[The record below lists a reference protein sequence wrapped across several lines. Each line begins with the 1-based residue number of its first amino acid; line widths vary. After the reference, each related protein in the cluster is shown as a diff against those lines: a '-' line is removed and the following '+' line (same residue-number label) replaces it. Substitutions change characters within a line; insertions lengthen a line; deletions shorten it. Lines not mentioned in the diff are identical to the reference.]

1 MAGYL
6 DEYGVADARRE
17 GLRKRIIL
25 WGLAAVIVGT
35 SAFFYFRN
43 WGEERALDHF
53 ITLLKQ
59 QKYQDAYQL
68 WQTPD
73 TAKFYPPD
81 KFAEDWGASG
91 VYKNAGALQI
101 KEVDSC
107 DSGVVFDMAYPG
119 AEDFGLW
126 VERQSKVISFAPW
139 PRCPGRHLQIW
150 QFLKS
155 RFGGGS

>member
-25 WGLAAVIVGT
+25 WVLAIVIVGT

-43 WGEERALDHF
+43 WSEERVLDHF

-59 QKYQDAYQL
+59 QKYQEAYQL
-68 WQTPD
+68 WLTPE
-73 TAKFYPPD
+73 TAKFYPPE

-91 VYKNAGALQI
+91 IYKNPSALQI
-101 KEVDSC
+101 REEDSC
-107 DSGVVFDMAYPG
+107 GDGVVFQIAYPG
-119 AEDFGLW
+119 ADDFGLW
-126 VERQSKVISFAPW
+126 IDRNKKFISFYGW

-150 QFLKS
+150 RFIKS

>member
-17 GLRKRIIL
+17 RLRKRIIL
-25 WGLAAVIVGT
+25 WGLTAVIVGT

-43 WGEERALDHF
+43 WSEERVLDHF
-53 ITLLKQ
+53 VTLLKQ
-59 QKYQDAYQL
+59 QKYQEAYQL
-68 WQTPD
+68 WLTPE
-73 TAKFYPPD
+73 TAKFYPPE

-91 VYKNAGALQI
+91 LYKNPAALQI
-101 KEVDSC
+101 REEDSC
-107 DSGVVFDMAYPG
+107 GDGVVFQIAYPG
-119 AEDFGLW
+119 ADDFGLW
-126 VERQSKVISFAPW
+126 IDRDKKFISFYGW

-150 QFLKS
+150 QFIKS

>member
-6 DEYGVADARRE
+6 DEFGVADARRE
-17 GLRKRIIL
+17 RLRKRIIL
-25 WGLAAVIVGT
+25 WCLTIVIVGT

-43 WGEERALDHF
+43 WSEERALDHF
-53 ITLLKQ
+53 VTLLKQ
-59 QKYQDAYQL
+59 QKYQEAYQL

-81 KFAEDWGASG
+81 KFAEDWGAAG
-91 VYKNAGALQI
+91 VYKNAAALQI
-101 KEVDSC
+101 REVDSC

-126 VERQSKVISFAPW
+126 VERQSKIISFAPW

-150 QFLKS
+150 QFIKS